1 MNIALFAYSRQG
13 CVTARRVLACFPEDS
28 VQPYTMERFEEPGFG
43 SIQRPARDF
52 YGPLFQANQALI
64 FISSVGLAVREIA
77 PHLRSKATDPA
88 VIVLDELGQFVIPVL
103 SGHIGGANDMAKKIA
118 ESLGSAPVI
127 TTATDINGR
136 FSVDAW
142 ATKQGCALSSLSAA
156 KAVSAAVLEGDV
168 PLCSQFYLPVPLPEG
183 TFAGE
188 SGPLGVFIGWRTK
201 AHFARTLRLIPRVL
215 RVGVGCR
222 RGISAEAVVRAVQ
235 TVFAENGLDT
245 AAICGVCS
253 IDLKQ
258 DEAGL
263 LAACE
268 KNNWPVHFYTA
279 QQLRDVAGDFT
290 PSDFV
295 RSVTGVDNV
304 CERAALLDAEKLIV
318 QKTARDG
325 VTVAVAAEHWEV
337 RFG

>member
-13 CVTARRVLACFPEDS
+13 CVTARRVLTCFPEDT
-28 VQPYTMERFEEPGFG
+28 VHPYTMERFAEPGFG

-77 PHLRSKATDPA
+77 PHLRNKATDPA

-118 ESLGSAPVI
+118 ENLGSTPVI

-142 ATKQGCALSSLSAA
+142 ATKQGCAISSLSAA

-168 PLCSQFYLPVPLPEG
+168 PLCTPFPIVTALPKGLCLG
-183 TFAGE
+183 D
-188 SGPLGVFIGWRTK
+188 SGKTGILLDWKK
-201 AHFARTLRLIPRVL
+201 ATPFDTTLRLTPKIL
-215 RVGVGCR
+215 HLGIGCR
-222 RGISAEAVVRAVQ
+222 KGTSKEAISEAVGAVLS
-235 TVFAENGLDT
+235 ENQIDRK
-245 AAICGVCS
+245 AVKCCAS
-253 IDLKQ
+253 IDLKAQ
-258 DEAGL
+258 ETGLLDFCREAGL
-263 LAACE
+263 
-268 KNNWPVHFYTA
+268 PVKFYSA
-279 QQLRDVAGDFT
+279 EQLNAVPGDFT
-290 PSDFV
+290 PSAFV

-304 CERAALLDAEKLIV
+304 CERAALLGAETLIIK
-318 QKTARDG
+318 KTARDG
-325 VTVAVAAEHWEV
+325 VTVALAAEHWEV
-337 RFG
+337 SF